1 MFKESKMDHR
11 QIQMPRTRNDGVS
24 ITEIA
29 SQLGTTSRALR
40 HYESKGLLAP
50 TRNSR
55 RARIYTAKD
64 RAAAERI
71 VLLRDVGLS
80 LEEIRCL
87 ELSGVVNGR
96 DDLLVGMLHRR
107 RDRLLKLVQIIDDM
121 VVG

>member
-1 MFKESKMDHR
+1 MDHR
-11 QIQMPRTRNDGVS
+11 TIQLPRTRNDGVS

-40 HYESKGLLAP
+40 HYENKGLLAP
-50 TRNSR
+50 NRNSR

>member
-1 MFKESKMDHR
+1 M
-11 QIQMPRTRNDGVS
+11 
-24 ITEIA
+24 
-29 SQLGTTSRALR
+29 
-40 HYESKGLLAP
+40 
-50 TRNSR
+50 
-55 RARIYTAKD
+55 
-64 RAAAERI
+64 
-71 VLLRDVGLS
+71 LLRDVGLS